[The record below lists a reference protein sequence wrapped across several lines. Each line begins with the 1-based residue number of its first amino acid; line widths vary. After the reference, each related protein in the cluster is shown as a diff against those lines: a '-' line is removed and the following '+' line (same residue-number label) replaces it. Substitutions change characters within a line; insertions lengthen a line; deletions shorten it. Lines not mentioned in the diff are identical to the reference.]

1 MKVVVFLI
9 ALLAAIA
16 AGWYLRA
23 HVMSEPAPVPVAT
36 DSAGIVWEPLS
47 MEGAERAR
55 SAVQQLTS
63 NTGPVF
69 ANVSAADLASYVYVE
84 LARQLPSSAEDVR
97 AAAIGDRVYIKAS
110 VRLSELGVAD
120 ALGPFAGMVSE
131 RDTVAFGGT
140 FEVLRPG
147 LAQFRVRDLKV
158 REFSLPPRLI
168 PRILEPIR
176 SGTIPEGVTEDGLPL
191 EIPEH
196 IADVR
201 IASGRVT
208 LYKNVP

>member
-1 MKVVVFLI
+1 MRIIVFLI

-23 HVMSEPAPVPVAT
+23 RVMSEPAPAPVAT

-55 SAVQQLTS
+55 TAVQQLTS
-63 NTGPVF
+63 NSGPVF
-69 ANVSAADLASYVYVE
+69 ANVSAADLASYVYVA
-84 LARQLPSSAEDVR
+84 LAQQLPSSAEGIQ
-97 AAAIGDRVYIKAS
+97 AAVIGERVYIKAS

-120 ALGPFAGMVSE
+120 ALGPFVGMVSE

-147 LAQFRVRDLKV
+147 LAQFRVRDLRV

-168 PRILEPIR
+168 PRILGPIR
-176 SGTIPEGVTEDGLPL
+176 RGTIPEGVTEDGLPL
-191 EIPEH
+191 EIPQH
-196 IADVR
+196 VADVR
-201 IASGRVT
+201 IANGRVT